1 MPQQSTPLPHFAAC
15 RISDMKPRCSVS
27 TNDRYEILCNFD
39 FFDVVKNKN
48 AVTHDP
54 DPNPPRPDYLENHHQ
69 HNNYR
74 FTAVFKAIKAANP
87 DFRFDTI
94 DVIISSSAL
103 TGLLLNSAPALGHLT
118 LDLFG
123 NTLIISGI
131 EAHSHHKFWSQ
142 SNDMHALRYLATTQ
156 PSKNPHRAVKYNLGG
171 LSIIVVS
178 EPNLT
183 YTDTG
188 TGRSKK
194 HRNAKK
200 TAAPVTDCAAMFALQ
215 LGPDSCCENNLQT
228 GMTSWLSRAEYTVK
242 VKVVRK
248 PSTNE
253 LWLRGLDVVPTTLTF
268 SKLEGYSDVQNALNQ
283 VAGILHWLR
292 ETATKSKSE
301 SSTKFKVGGWSDVE
315 GGSTLAL
322 YDTEQDSRVLHR
334 MYGEFWD
341 NPTTGY
347 DAAEHDTGDEDIAEC
362 LTKKHL
368 QALAEVNGL
377 QRFLKER

>member
-1 MPQQSTPLPHFAAC
+1 MLQQSTPPPHVAAC

-27 TNDRYEILCNFD
+27 TNDGYEILCNFD
-39 FFDVVKNKN
+39 FFDVVKNKD
-48 AVTHDP
+48 AVAHDP

-103 TGLLLNSAPALGHLT
+103 AGLLLNWAVPTLGHLT

-123 NTLIISGI
+123 NTLVISGM
-131 EAHSHHKFWSQ
+131 EAYTHHKFWSQ
-142 SNDMHALRYLATTQ
+142 SSDIHALHYLATTQ

-188 TGRSKK
+188 TGTGRSKK
-194 HRNAKK
+194 HRKGK
-200 TAAPVTDCAAMFALQ
+200 TAPVTDCAAMFALQ
-215 LGPDSCCENNLQT
+215 LGPDSCCDNNLHNSIV
-228 GMTSWLSRAEYTVK
+228 SWLSRAEYIAKMK
-242 VKVVRK
+242 VEQR
-248 PSTNE
+248 
-253 LWLRGLDVVPTTLTF
+253 
-268 SKLEGYSDVQNALNQ
+268 EGVQNALNR
-283 VAGILHWLR
+283 VAGVLHWLR
-292 ETATKSKSE
+292 EAVIAKSE

-315 GGSTLAL
+315 GGAVSTLAL

-347 DAAEHDTGDEDIAEC
+347 DAAEQDTGDEDIAEC